1 MAVNLA
7 ELADPRMAWALRH
20 IPVLSKLQRLNVLF
34 CSLPGSPGEK
44 SLALTQPEASAQ
56 VLSVLDGI
64 MHDLAKQN
72 GMDVIVYKEF
82 RDSDLPWMNLLLA
95 AGYRRIPSPPMHVF
109 GYRFADFGQYCAA
122 LKTRYRQ
129 QINRSVRKLE
139 KGGISPSV
147 LSDSKE
153 ILERYTP
160 EVHALYQQMVAKSD
174 VKLEVLPIEY
184 FRQIAL
190 ALGSQADLIT
200 LLKDSKIIA
209 FGWALRDRSAYHLT
223 YAGVDYSLNHEFDL
237 YFNLMYAGL
246 DRALRDGFETI
257 NVGQTA
263 AAFKARIGCEN
274 APLYVFAKGLGPVM
288 SRLFYYGSSLLLIQ
302 KPADPPLHIFK
313 SDASSDPGSRPQADE
328 KARDLQTLP

>member
-1 MAVNLA
+1 
-7 ELADPRMAWALRH
+7 
-20 IPVLSKLQRLNVLF
+20 
-34 CSLPGSPGEK
+34 
-44 SLALTQPEASAQ
+44 
-56 VLSVLDGI
+56 
-64 MHDLAKQN
+64 
-72 GMDVIVYKEF
+72 
-82 RDSDLPWMNLLLA
+82 
-95 AGYRRIPSPPMHVF
+95 
-109 GYRFADFGQYCAA
+109 
-122 LKTRYRQ
+122 
-129 QINRSVRKLE
+129 
-139 KGGISPSV
+139 
-147 LSDSKE
+147 
-153 ILERYTP
+153 
-160 EVHALYQQMVAKSD
+160 VHALYQQMVAKSD

-190 ALGSQADLIT
+190 ELGTQADLIT

-209 FGWALRDRSAYHLT
+209 FGWALRDGSTYHLT
-223 YAGVDYSLNHEFDL
+223 YAGVDYGLNHEFDL

-313 SDASSDPGSRPQADE
+313 SEEAATDPGSRPQADE
-328 KARDLQTLP
+328 NARDLQTLS